1 VCDLFGM
8 SIANAADWT
17 TVINHINEHAV
28 ISGNG
33 EDDPP
38 GTR

>member
-1 VCDLFGM
+1 M
-8 SIANAADWT
+8 SIAYAVGWT

-28 ISGNG
+28 ISGKSG
-33 EDDPP
+33 DDPP